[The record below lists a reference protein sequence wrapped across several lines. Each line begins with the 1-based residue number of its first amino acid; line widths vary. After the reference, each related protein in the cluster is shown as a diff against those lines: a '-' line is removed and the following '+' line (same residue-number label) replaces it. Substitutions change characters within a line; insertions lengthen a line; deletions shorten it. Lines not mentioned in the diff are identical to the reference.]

1 MQRTGTDQP
10 KDAGLIRD
18 WHAHIYYDPERTKA
32 QAAELRGWIEQR
44 FPVRMGRWHD
54 VPVGPHPG
62 AMYQVAFAPDVFPA
76 IVPWLALNR
85 QGLTVLVH
93 PETDRPRDDHL
104 LHALWL
110 GEKLPLKG
118 DILPEVDPE

>member
-1 MQRTGTDQP
+1 MADQP
-10 KDAGLIRD
+10 KDAGLIRY
-18 WHAHIYYDPERTKA
+18 WHAHVYYDPERTKP

-54 VPVGPHPG
+54 APVGPHPG
-62 AMYQVAFAPDVFPA
+62 AMYQVAFAPEVFPTF
-76 IVPWLALNR
+76 VPWLALNR

-104 LHALWL
+104 LHAIWL
-110 GEKLPLKG
+110 GEKLPLKA
-118 DILPEVDPE
+118 DILPEVDRGE

>member
-1 MQRTGTDQP
+1 MTETERDSG
-10 KDAGLIRD
+10 AIRS
-18 WHAHIYYDPERTKA
+18 WHAHVYYDPAGTKQ
-32 QAAELRGWIEQR
+32 QAGQVRAWIEER

-54 VPVGPHPG
+54 VPVGPHPA
-62 AMYQVAFAPDVFPA
+62 AMYQVAFAPEVFPA

-85 QGLTVLVH
+85 GKLTVLIH

-110 GEKLPLKG
+110 GEKLPLNA
-118 DILPEVDPE
+118 DILPEREEH